1 MAVCTSGLLSKLGP
15 AMCGVMRTFS
25 MSQRGESSGSG
36 SVSVTSRIAPPKCP
50 RSSANTKSSFRTKLP
65 RPTFTKSAPCFI
77 ARSRGLVIRPTVSGV
92 DGRQLTTIS
101 AFGSSSSRD
110 SIVYASSKPAGTSA
124 FSVRRTPVA
133 FAPKACM
140 RRATF
145 PPRSPM
151 PRTSARFPQ
160 IVREDFRCC
169 QICDFWSRQ

>member
-1 MAVCTSGLLSKLGP
+1 
-15 AMCGVMRTFS
+15 MCGVRRTFS

-92 DGRQLTTIS
+92 DGRQFTTIS
-101 AFGSSSSRD
+101 AFGSSSSRN
-110 SIVYASSKPAGTSA
+110 SIVYVSAKPAGRPA
-124 FSVRRTPVA
+124 FFVRCTPVTL
-133 FAPKACM
+133 APKACM

>member
-36 SVSVTSRIAPPKCP
+36 SVSVTSRIAPPKWP
-50 RSSANTKSSFRTKLP
+50 LSRANTRSLFRTKLP
-65 RPTFTKSAPCFI
+65 RPTFTKSTPGFI
-77 ARSRGLVIRPTVSGV
+77 ASSRGLVIRPTVSGV
-92 DGRQLTTIS
+92 DGRQFTTIS
-101 AFGSSSSRD
+101 AFGKRASSASS
-110 SIVYASSKPAGTSA
+110 VCASSKPVGISA
-124 FSVRRTPVA
+124 FSVRRTPVTL
-133 FAPKACM
+133 APKACM